1 MENKD
6 KLPPI
11 PTPASQRWRE
21 FRIQVLP
28 FVMFL
33 GVIVA
38 IVVLWK
44 NYVQPIGVIGF
55 AETNQVNVTSLN
67 DGLIESLFV
76 EPFQVVTQGQMVA
89 IVAGNDPELIKAQ
102 NAALQ
107 AELEVQRDRLNF
119 DITRVD
125 QNIHDA
131 EKQLQDYFIDQ
142 GADKRDWFLKSNELG
157 RAQQEYTK
165 KIISEADF
173 DRIKNGFEVLSVKIA
188 EREKAIDSQSK
199 SLDVM
204 RERAKNDRTTSV
216 DAARDA
222 RSLELQLML
231 KPSYL
236 KAPID
241 GMVSSVHHR
250 KGERILRGDPI
261 ATIVDPLARR
271 VIGYVRQPVSLLPTT
286 NDSVTILKRTAPS
299 AVAKGR
305 IERVG
310 AQFEFIN
317 PALLSSDTKRME
329 VGLPILVS
337 VPPGFPLVPGE
348 YVTLTID
355 YGR

>member
-1 MENKD
+1 METT

-33 GVIVA
+33 AIVIA

-55 AETNQVNVTSLN
+55 AETNQVNVTSLT
-67 DGLIESLFV
+67 DGIIDTLNV
-76 EPFQVVTQGQMVA
+76 EPFQVVTQGQVIA
-89 IVAGNDPELIKAQ
+89 VVTATDLDVIKAETDADKADLEVLRDRMKSDNLRNNQ
-102 NAALQ
+102 NLHDANQRLQ
-107 AELEVQRDRLNF
+107 AFVIEQAADR
-119 DITRVD
+119 
-125 QNIHDA
+125 
-131 EKQLQDYFIDQ
+131 K
-142 GADKRDWFLKSNELG
+142 DWVLKSNEFS
-157 RAQQEYTK
+157 RAKSEFATK
-165 KIISEADF
+165 VISDADF
-173 DRIKNGFEVLSVKIA
+173 DRAKSAFEVVSTRIM
-188 EREKAIDSQSK
+188 EREKAISNQELSLEIMRKDAATDKSSQSI
-199 SLDVM
+199 
-204 RERAKNDRTTSV
+204 
-216 DAARDA
+216 DAAINTKTVV
-222 RSLELQLML
+222 LETIS
-231 KPSYL
+231 KPSFL

-241 GMVSSVHHR
+241 GMVSFVHHR
-250 KGERILRGDPI
+250 KGERIIRGTSVV
-261 ATIVDPLARR
+261 TIVDPTARR

-299 AVAKGR
+299 AVAKGK

-355 YGR
+355 YAR